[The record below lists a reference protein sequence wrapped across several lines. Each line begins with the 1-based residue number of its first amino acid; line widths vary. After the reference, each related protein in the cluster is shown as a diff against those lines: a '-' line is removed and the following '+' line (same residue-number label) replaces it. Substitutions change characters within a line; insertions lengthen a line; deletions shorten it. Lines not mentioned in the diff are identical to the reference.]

1 MDQPLASNTEKEL
14 QSLRLELARK
24 AREIETLQRQIAAND
39 AKQQELDTLKTNF
52 VALVSHELRTP
63 VAVLNGFLEVGLEE
77 IAPLLPEEQNQYLKT
92 ALRNAQR
99 LSRIVQELTDFSRY
113 ESRVQVENTA
123 PLSVQVAIDQVLLI
137 LKPALD
143 TKNLQPEAILSAE
156 IGGLEFDGETLVII
170 FRNLLSNAAKFTDA
184 GGRMWLTSQVL
195 NGEGIIGVH
204 DTASPIP
211 PEKRDIIFEDFRQ
224 LENHLTRRYEG
235 LGLGLALARRAARTL
250 GGELKLEVR
259 GEEGNSFL
267 LTLPFPENN

>member
-1 MDQPLASNTEKEL
+1 MDQPLASNTEREL
-14 QSLRLELARK
+14 QSLRLELARN

-63 VAVLNGFLEVGLEE
+63 VTVLNGFLEVGLEE
-77 IAPLLPEEQNQYLKT
+77 IAPLLPEEQNQYFKT

-184 GGRMWLTSQVL
+184 GGRMWLTSEVVK
-195 NGEGIIGVH
+195 GEGVIGVH

-211 PEKRDIIFEDFRQ
+211 SEKRDIIFEDFRQ

-250 GGELKLEVR
+250 GGELTLEVR